1 MLTTKPR
8 PEFVQQAIYQFNHPF
23 AAQAAGELR
32 TKMQKIG
39 VNAFAFFRGTAHLF
53 YEDLRTQAPSGFS
66 NEITS
71 KTWINGDL
79 HLANFGAFRD
89 GADEAVFDVTDF
101 DEAYLAPFNWDL
113 QRLSVSIV
121 LAAQEL
127 GCSRKESSE
136 LVDACIKGYLDQLA
150 EFRGNDK
157 EISFQLSTK
166 NCDGLIEELIKVS
179 QSKSRRKFLEKYT
192 ETNDKPCFLKFHPE
206 LATVDPTMRAAIEKV
221 FPEYLNTTISN
232 ENHPNSELLDI
243 CQKLG
248 SGTGSLGRLRFWLL
262 IKTAEKTLV
271 LEMKQAVKSSVGIA
285 IQNQGLNQFCQS
297 HEGHR
302 VAMSLQAHLSQPDPL
317 TGYLTVTDTPYFL
330 REKSPYQEAFDY
342 TTVTRVKSFMSAVA
356 AMGQVLAKAHARAD
370 KDFNPAISSHRIDKA
385 ILELIGDYEGLFIQE
400 IIDFA
405 HGYAAQVR
413 LDWQDFVSIHNK
425 NGVLY

>member
-1 MLTTKPR
+1 MFLATSR
-8 PEFVQQAIYQFNHPF
+8 PQFVVDSIFNFNHPF
-23 AAQAAGELR
+23 VTQAANELK
-32 TKMQKIG
+32 TKMQKMS
-39 VNAFAFFRGTAHLF
+39 ASPFAFFRGSAHLF
-53 YEDLRTQAPSGFS
+53 YEDIRSQAGSSFR

-89 GADEAVFDVTDF
+89 AGGETVFDVTDF

-127 GCSRKESSE
+127 GCNRKETSA
-136 LVDACIKGYLDQLA
+136 LIDACIKGYLEQLA

-157 EISFQLSTK
+157 EISFQLSAK
-166 NCDGLIEELIKVS
+166 NSGGLIEDLIKNS
-179 QSKSRRKFLEKYT
+179 QNKSRRKFLEKYT
-192 ETNDKPCFLKFHPE
+192 EADDPSCFLKSHPE
-206 LATVDPTMRAAIEKV
+206 LAPVDPGLRAAIEKA
-221 FPEYLNTTISN
+221 FPEYLKTTSHNNTQPSDK
-232 ENHPNSELLDI
+232 LLDI
-243 CQKLG
+243 RQKLG

-262 IKTAEKTLV
+262 LKTAEKTLI
-271 LEMKQAVKSSVGIA
+271 LEMKQAVKSSVSVA
-285 IQNQGLNQFCQS
+285 IQDQGLNQFCQN

-302 VAMSLQAHLSQPDPL
+302 VAMSLQAHLSQPDPWA
-317 TGYLTVTDTPYFL
+317 GYVTVRDIPYFL
-330 REKSPYQEAFDY
+330 REKSPYQEAFAY
-342 TTVTRVKSFMSAVA
+342 TSVIQVKSFMTAVA

-385 ILELIGDYEGLFIQE
+385 ILELIGDQEPLFVQE
-400 IIDFA
+400 MSDFA
-405 HGYAAQVR
+405 HGYAAQVQ
-413 LDWQDFVSIHNK
+413 LDWQAFVKIFHK

>member
-1 MLTTKPR
+1 MFQAKSR
-8 PEFVQQAIYQFNHPF
+8 SQFVVDSIFNFNHPF
-23 AAQAAGELR
+23 AALAAGELR
-32 TKMQKIG
+32 TKMQKMG

-53 YEDLRTQAPSGFS
+53 YEDLRIQAPSGFS

-71 KTWINGDL
+71 KAWINGDL

-89 GADEAVFDVTDF
+89 AAGETVFDVTDF

-127 GCSRKESSE
+127 GCNREESTE
-136 LVDACIKGYLDQLA
+136 LVEACIKSYLEQLA

-157 EISFQLSTK
+157 ETSFQLSTK
-166 NCDGLIEELIKVS
+166 NSDGLIEELIKGS

-192 ETNDKPCFLKFHPE
+192 ETDAKPCFLKSNPE
-206 LATVDPTMRAAIEKV
+206 LEPVDPAMREAIEKA
-221 FPEYLNTTISN
+221 FPEYLKTTSHNNTQPSY
-232 ENHPNSELLDI
+232 ELLDI

-262 IKTAEKTLV
+262 LKTTEKTLI
-271 LEMKQAVKSSVGIA
+271 LEMKQAVKSCVGIA
-285 IQNQGLNQFCQS
+285 IQDQGLNQFCQN

-317 TGYLTVTDTPYFL
+317 TGYVTVADTPYFL

-342 TTVTRVKSFMSAVA
+342 TTVTRVKSFMTAVA

-385 ILELIGDYEGLFIQE
+385 ILELIGDHEGLFIQE